1 MSETQVGVDLFGHTL
16 DAELELVFLQRSLA
30 EPLFALTC
38 QHRAYLSRWLPWPP
52 AIASVADTQA
62 FIQQMVQQFA
72 EGRAMQFALL
82 YRGEVVG
89 VCGFNIINRRL
100 KRAQIGYWLAEPW
113 QGLGI
118 VTRACRW
125 LMTTAFDSWALER
138 VDIAV
143 AVENLPSRAVC
154 ERLGMRAGVI
164 IPQAE
169 QLAHGV
175 VDHQLYCLTAEE
187 WFAHAH

>member
-1 MSETQVGVDLFGHTL
+1 MPDTTVGVDLFGHTL

-38 QHRAYLSRWLPWPP
+38 QHRAYLSHWLPWPP
-52 AIASVADTQA
+52 VIASVADTQA
-62 FIQQMVQQFA
+62 YIQRMVQQFA
-72 EGRAMQFALL
+72 EGRAMQCALL

-125 LMTTAFDSWALER
+125 LMATAFDSWAMDR
-138 VDIAV
+138 VEIAV

-154 ERLGMRAGVI
+154 ERLGMRADTI

-169 QLAHGV
+169 QLAHGL
-175 VDHQLYCLTAEE
+175 VDHQRYVLTAEE
-187 WFAHAH
+187 WFANAH

>member
-30 EPLFALTC
+30 APLFALTC

-52 AIASVADTQA
+52 AIASVEDTLV
-62 FIQQMVQQFA
+62 FIQRMVQQFA
-72 EGRAMQFALL
+72 EGRAMQCALL

-100 KRAQIGYWLAEPW
+100 KRVQIGYWLAEPW

-125 LMTTAFDSWALER
+125 LMALAFESWAMER
-138 VDIAV
+138 VEIAV
-143 AVENLPSRAVC
+143 AVENQPSRAVC

-169 QLAHGV
+169 QLAHGW
-175 VDHQLYCLTAEE
+175 VDHQPYFLTA
-187 WFAHAH
+187 